1 MTELK
6 VLVICASMCVL
17 GRMFISVD
25 SNLEQMH
32 QVFPKLPLFIQ
43 LILFSY
49 MAKSVSAFL
58 WLQFWCHKKSL

>member
-17 GRMFISVD
+17 GRMLISVD

-32 QVFPKLPLFIQ
+32 QVFPKSPLFIQ
-43 LILFSY
+43 
-49 MAKSVSAFL
+49 
-58 WLQFWCHKKSL
+58 